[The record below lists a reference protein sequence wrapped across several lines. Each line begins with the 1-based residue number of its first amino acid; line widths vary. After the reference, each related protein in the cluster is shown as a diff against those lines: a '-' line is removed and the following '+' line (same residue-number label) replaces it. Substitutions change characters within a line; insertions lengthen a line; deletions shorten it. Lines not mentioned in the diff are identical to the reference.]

1 MLTILSRN
9 PPERHELIARIHSLV
24 KVKQLDGNLTDL
36 GNVLLSLASTVEAKD
51 SYTSGHTERVAAL
64 ASEIGRRLELPGGD
78 IQALRLGGILHD
90 IGKIGVSETILNKSD
105 PLDEDDWNVIRS
117 HPDVGYRICLPL
129 AQSIGSALDII
140 RHHHEKLDGSS
151 YPDGLAGDE
160 ISLVARIMAV
170 VDIYDALTT
179 DRPYRNA
186 MPEEKAL
193 AILDEEVESGKID
206 AMIVAEMHALVMSEI
221 RSGRRADDD
230 RCLGQKNILVIE
242 DDMLNLKLVN
252 AIFHDTEYNILGETN
267 AHDGIETAK
276 REKPVLILMD
286 IQLPR
291 IDGVAA
297 TRLLKSD
304 PEIQNIPVIAMSAH
318 AMSHN
323 IREALEAGCVD
334 YITKPVRKEALL
346 SIVEKALKKGEEL
359 QRLRPFLVNHAMVL
373 NSAGLVLYHK
383 NLNPMVALDEDL
395 FGGMFTAIKMFIS
408 DSLSA
413 DGELKNIT
421 HDNYNIML
429 EDGSN
434 FFLAVIGE
442 GEDTHVFRRKMG
454 ALVRQIEEEY
464 GTEIETWDG
473 DMDVF
478 EGLDVMFSELI

>member
-1 MLTILSRN
+1 MRRGT
-9 PPERHELIARIHSLV
+9 RHPHVPVVMITAVNEL
-24 KVKQLDGNLTDL
+24 KT
-36 GNVLLSLASTVEAKD
+36 
-51 SYTSGHTERVAAL
+51 
-64 ASEIGRRLELPGGD
+64 
-78 IQALRLGGILHD
+78 
-90 IGKIGVSETILNKSD
+90 
-105 PLDEDDWNVIRS
+105 
-117 HPDVGYRICLPL
+117 
-129 AQSIGSALDII
+129 
-140 RHHHEKLDGSS
+140 
-151 YPDGLAGDE
+151 
-160 ISLVARIMAV
+160 AV
-170 VDIYDALTT
+170 
-179 DRPYRNA
+179 
-186 MPEEKAL
+186 
-193 AILDEEVESGKID
+193 D
-206 AMIVAEMHALVMSEI
+206 AMKKGA
-221 RSGRRADDD
+221 
-230 RCLGQKNILVIE
+230 
-242 DDMLNLKLVN
+242 
-252 AIFHDTEYNILGETN
+252 
-267 AHDGIETAK
+267 
-276 REKPVLILMD
+276 
-286 IQLPR
+286 
-291 IDGVAA
+291 
-297 TRLLKSD
+297 
-304 PEIQNIPVIAMSAH
+304 
-318 AMSHN
+318 
-323 IREALEAGCVD
+323 VD